1 MQGAQGFRSL
11 KQEMYVN
18 FEMKVTE
25 FYLCVLSLR
34 RKGGRY
40 VVVVVGWFGVV
51 VRCLALQEPKP

>member
-34 RKGGRY
+34 RKGGR
-40 VVVVVGWFGVV
+40 
-51 VRCLALQEPKP
+51 